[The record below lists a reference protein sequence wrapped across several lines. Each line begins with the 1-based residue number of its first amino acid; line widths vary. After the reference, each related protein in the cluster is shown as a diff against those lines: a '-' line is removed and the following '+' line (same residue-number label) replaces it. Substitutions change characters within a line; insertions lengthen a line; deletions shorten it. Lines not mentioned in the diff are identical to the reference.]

1 MSLLRTLG
9 DKLATLDPR
18 GFPDA
23 DRAALETH
31 ILDSVAASL
40 IGAATHDGRAALS
53 FLAHGLSGPLD
64 EVATRV
70 AVTRMTEFDD
80 IHLASGTTPGSI
92 VVPTA
97 LTVGG
102 ILGIQDSYTFTAAI
116 IAGYEAMVRLGG
128 AIHGQSAGYRG
139 IWATYFCA
147 PFAAAAVTARLLG
160 LNGELTAHAL
170 AIALTMS
177 SGRAGPTPGGRAARW
192 LLVGE
197 AARAGCKAALAA
209 SDGYVSDLSLLDGKY
224 LATSHGIEPDLS
236 CLTADWRHTILLE
249 TSIKPY
255 CSAKQVLAA
264 IAGFEQ
270 ILARGIDPNEIDQ
283 VRVFLPKDFVA
294 MTANAPVA
302 GNRVSSIVSAP
313 YQMALAA
320 LHRRGLYDIA
330 RDPFPMNDAMA
341 ALMAKITVAGHAEL
355 DAHLPASWPA
365 SIEVTARGRTETTLM
380 LDSAGD
386 PAHPFGFDDV
396 AAKFHAAGDRLFGA
410 AKVADWITLTCAAL
424 DEDDELEE
432 LQRRYLAF
440 GR

>member
-1 MSLLRTLG
+1 MSHLRSLG

-18 GFPDA
+18 GFSAP

-31 ILDSVAASL
+31 ILDSVAASI
-40 IGAATHDGRAALS
+40 IGATTPDGRAALS

-70 AVTRMTEFDD
+70 ASTRITEFDD

-97 LTVGG
+97 LTVSG
-102 ILGIQDSYTFTAAI
+102 ILGLVDSYTFAGAV
-116 IAGYEAMVRLGG
+116 IAGYEAMTRLGL
-128 AIHGQSAGYRG
+128 AIQGQAAGYRG
-139 IWATYFCA
+139 IWATYFTA

-160 LNGELTAHAL
+160 LNGEQTAHAL

-177 SGRAGPTPGGRAARW
+177 AGRAGPTSGGRTARW
-192 LLVGE
+192 LLAGE

-209 SDGYVSDLSLLDGKY
+209 SDGYLGDLSLLDGKY
-224 LATSHGIEPDLS
+224 LATGHDIEPVLDAFNAGWGES
-236 CLTADWRHTILLE
+236 VLLK

-270 ILARGIDPNEIDQ
+270 ILARGIDVGAIER
-283 VRVFLPKDFVA
+283 VRVLLPTDFVA
-294 MTANAPVA
+294 MTKNAPVA

-313 YQMALAA
+313 YQLALAA
-320 LHRRGLYDIA
+320 HHRAGLYDIA
-330 RDPFPMNDAMA
+330 RDPFVMNDTIA
-341 ALMAKITVAGHAEL
+341 AFMAKVSVEGDDGL
-355 DAHLPASWPA
+355 DAHLPGCWPA
-365 SIEVTARGRTETTLM
+365 SIEVITKGHSETTLV
-380 LDSAGD
+380 LEAPGD
-386 PAHPFGFDDV
+386 PARAFGHDEV
-396 AAKFHAAGDRLFGA
+396 AAKFHAGADRALSAGT
-410 AKVADWITLTCAAL
+410 VADWITLVCAAL
-424 DEDDELEE
+424 EEDDDLEE
-432 LQRRYLAF
+432 LQNRYLAF

>member
-9 DKLATLDPR
+9 DKLSSLDPR
-18 GFPDA
+18 GYPDA

-31 ILDSVAASL
+31 LLDSVAASL
-40 IGAATHDGRAALS
+40 IGAATQDGEDALS

-102 ILGIQDSYTFTAAI
+102 ILGLADSYTFAAAI

-128 AIHGQSAGYRG
+128 VIGGQASGYRG

-160 LNGELTAHAL
+160 LNGEKTAHAL

-177 SGRAGPTPGGRAARW
+177 SGRAGPTPGGRTARW
-192 LLVGE
+192 LLAGE

-209 SDGYVSDLSLLDGKY
+209 SDGYIGDLELLDGKY
-224 LATSHGIEPDLS
+224 LATAHDIEPNTDR
-236 CLTADWRHTILLE
+236 LTADWSRSVLLA

-264 IAGFEQ
+264 VAGFEQ
-270 ILARGIDPNEIDQ
+270 ILERGIAHDTIDSI
-283 VRVFLPKDFVA
+283 RVFLPPDFVA
-294 MTANAPVA
+294 MTGNMPVA
-302 GNRVSSIVSAP
+302 GSRVSSIVSAP

-320 LHRRGLYDIA
+320 VHRTGLYDIA
-330 RDPFPMNDAMA
+330 RDPFVMTDAIA
-341 ALMAKITVAGHAEL
+341 GLMAKISVAAHPEL
-355 DAHLPASWPA
+355 DEHLPHAWPA
-365 SIEVTARGRTETTLM
+365 SIEVMVAGRTETTLV
-380 LDSAGD
+380 LDAPGD
-386 PAHPFGFDDV
+386 PARSFGFDEV
-396 AAKFHAAGDRLFGA
+396 VAKFHAAGDRVFGA
-410 AKVADWITLTCAAL
+410 AQVADWITLVCAAL
-424 DEDDELEE
+424 DEDDDLEE
-432 LQRRYLAF
+432 LQNRYLAF